1 VITLPYEYRSC
12 KTLLAELDPEHY
24 ITDKKKVVAK
34 LTADNLW
41 VKPVVEIEPTGGLI
55 LTDAEYEELTAD
67 WKRFQEWQNQ
77 NVEKHLAG
85 KHDQSSHANR
95 LSAQSPDFSDS
106 EKQAIASYSGLET
119 LQVNH
124 KLRGLPTKGIL
135 PSVFDLRETEIESI
149 VTNLDSAIDKSTLK
163 STLKLQ
169 REMPVK
175 SIPSSLFG
183 NSVGKTISDKGF
195 LSLRNTQDKIPARNG
210 FVKMIVTAPAG
221 SKALD
226 LSFINPNAMGEIIFP
241 RGTKIKIT
249 SVRGQMSDT
258 IVRGEIVE

>member
-1 VITLPYEYRSC
+1 MMNPEISRRLARALNLTPPLYDDQYNQLVNQAAFASKFDDLPEST
-12 KTLLAELDPEHY
+12 KKFILDAEL
-24 ITDKKKVVAK
+24 K
-34 LTADNLW
+34 LD
-41 VKPVVEIEPTGGLI
+41 
-55 LTDAEYEELTAD
+55 EL
-67 WKRFQEWQNQ
+67 Q
-77 NVEKHLAG
+77 KHLAG
-85 KHDQSSHANR
+85 QHDQSSHANR

-106 EKQAIASYSGLET
+106 EKQAIANYSGTAT

-135 PSVFDLRETEIESI
+135 PSVFDLRENEIENL

-163 STLKLQ
+163 TTMKLQ
-169 REMPVK
+169 REMPYK

-195 LSLRNTQDKIPARNG
+195 LSLRNTNDNIPARKG

-221 SKALD
+221 TKALD
-226 LSFINPNAMGEIIFP
+226 LSFINPNAMGEVIFP

-249 SVRGQMSDT
+249 SVKGQYSDT